1 LNLLILLILSICA
14 FSFSQRAVTFKNIL
28 PFLSFALAVPAAA
41 QTCALTGGRQVESE
55 RFILSYRTKPAK
67 LAVGEH
73 FVVEMAV
80 CAKGGEAAAEA
91 VRVDGFMPEH
101 NHGMNYKAAVKTGE
115 GGRYLAEG
123 MLFHMPGKWD
133 FIFEVRGGGR
143 TDRMTHSVILQ

>member
-1 LNLLILLILSICA
+1 VI
-14 FSFSQRAVTFKNIL
+14 FKNCL
-28 PFLSFALAVPAAA
+28 LFLSMVIAAPAAA
-41 QTCALTGGRQVESE
+41 QTCALPGGRQVESE

-80 CAKGGEAAAEA
+80 CPKGGEAAAEA

-101 NHGMNYKAAVKTGE
+101 NHGMNYKAVVKGGE